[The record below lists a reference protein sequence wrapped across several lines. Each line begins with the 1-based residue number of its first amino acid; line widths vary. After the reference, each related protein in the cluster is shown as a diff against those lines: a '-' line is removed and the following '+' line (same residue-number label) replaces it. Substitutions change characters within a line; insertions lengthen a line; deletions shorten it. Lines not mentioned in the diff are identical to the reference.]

1 MKETNV
7 QISNFTIAYPL
18 ENQMPLEKALFIDIE
33 TTGFTAR
40 SSYLYLIGCAYYQ
53 EGCWNIRQWFAENYN
68 EEATILNS
76 FFVFAKNYTHLIHF
90 NGNNFDLPYILQ
102 KCQQL
107 DLPYNFDHFEGV
119 DIYRRIAPYRHFL
132 KLPNCKQK
140 TLEQFLG
147 IDREDIYNGGELIS
161 FYHEYVR
168 FHNEEQEQAL
178 LLHNEEDVKGMLE
191 LLPILAYYDTLNS
204 GLRAKKAQAS
214 IYKDISG
221 NKHQELL
228 LTVALPV
235 ALPKEITVSGNGCYF
250 KGSGQEGQIRVPIWE
265 GELKYFYSNYKDY
278 YYLPAEDTALH
289 KSVAG
294 FVDKD
299 HRVQATAATC
309 YTRKISTYLPQ
320 WDTLVTPFFKRDY
333 NEKEMFFELTEEIKK
348 DRQAFSD
355 YANHILDVIAAH
367 I

>member
-1 MKETNV
+1 MKETNA
-7 QISNFTIAYPL
+7 QINNFTIAYPL
-18 ENQMPLEKALFIDIE
+18 DNTVDLSKVLFIDIE

-40 SSYLYLIGCAYYQ
+40 SSYLYIIGCAYFKD
-53 EGCWNIRQWFAENYN
+53 GCWNTKQWFAENYQ
-68 EEATILNS
+68 EEATLIDA
-76 FFVFAKNYTHLIHF
+76 FFTFAKAYTHLIHF
-90 NGNNFDLPYILQ
+90 NGNNFDLPFLLQ
-102 KCQQL
+102 KSQQL
-107 DLPYNFDHFEGV
+107 GLSHTFEGFEGI

-147 IDREDIYNGGELIS
+147 IERQDIYSGGELIGI
-161 FYHEYVR
+161 YHEYVK
-168 FHNEEQEQAL
+168 HPSPEQESLL
-178 LLHNEEDVKGMLE
+178 LLHNADDLKGMLE
-191 LLPILAYYDTLNS
+191 LLPILSYYDVLNS

-214 IYKDISG
+214 TYKDLSG
-221 NKHQELL
+221 SRHQELL
-228 LTVALPV
+228 LTVVLPV
-235 ALPKEITVSGNGCYF
+235 TLPREITISGNNCYF
-250 KGSGQEGQIRVPIWE
+250 RGYENEGQIRVPIYE

-299 HRVQATAATC
+299 HREQATAATC

-320 WDTLVTPFFKRDY
+320 WDVLFHPFFKKDY
-333 NEKEMFFELTEEIKK
+333 KEKEIYFELTEEIKK
-348 DRQAFSD
+348 DRQLFSD
-355 YANHILDVIAAH
+355 YANHVLDMIAAQ